1 MTAFKHVRAATGSWE
16 IGSESNP
23 HPYFPRVNFQ
33 RQIPTN
39 PRPPRAK
46 NAVKYHNIPHIA
58 PLCPEVGGGGGGG
71 GGGIR
76 QLINILFCGY
86 RSDIHDPLSEKNASR
101 NLYSSG
107 AQVPQRVIS

>member
-1 MTAFKHVRAATGSWE
+1 MDNLGK
-16 IGSESNP
+16 IGRSLMDNW
-23 HPYFPRVNFQ
+23 
-33 RQIPTN
+33 
-39 PRPPRAK
+39 
-46 NAVKYHNIPHIA
+46 
-58 PLCPEVGGGGGGG
+58 G